1 MPSFVKIRLSDMVK
15 ELGESEVKTILSS
28 FVCDKN
34 EDVQTFIREKA
45 IKFSECGW
53 AKTTLVYWVSDDEK
67 EKYLVGYYTI
77 APKYI
82 CVSKDVVSANLAR
95 KLNNHGKFDPNTRE
109 YVVPAPLI
117 AQLGKNFADGNNYV
131 IKGDELLRMAL
142 DTVEK
147 IQVELGGKFIYL
159 ECEEKEK
166 LINFYERNGFTNF
179 GKRKVDRDE
188 VGVDGEYLV
197 QFLKYM
203 K

>member
-1 MPSFVKIRLSDMVK
+1 MIE

-28 FVCDKN
+28 FVCDMN

-45 IKFSECGW
+45 IMFSECGW

-67 EKYLVGYYTI
+67 EKYWVGYYTI

-82 CVSKDVVSANLAR
+82 CVARDAVSANMAK
-95 KLNNHGKFDPNTRE
+95 KLNNHGDFDPKTRQ
-109 YVVPAPLI
+109 YIVSAPLI
-117 AQLGKNFADGNNYV
+117 AQLGKNYADGNNYV
-131 IKGDELLRMAL
+131 IKGDELLQMAL
-142 DTVEK
+142 ETVKK
-147 IQVELGGKFIYL
+147 IQVQLGGKFIYL

-179 GKRKVDRDE
+179 GKRKIDRDE

-197 QFLKYM
+197 QFLKYL